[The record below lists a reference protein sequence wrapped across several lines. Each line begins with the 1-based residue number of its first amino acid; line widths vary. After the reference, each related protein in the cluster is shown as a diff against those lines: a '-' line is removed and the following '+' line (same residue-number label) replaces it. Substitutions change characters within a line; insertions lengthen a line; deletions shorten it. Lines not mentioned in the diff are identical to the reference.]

1 MTAGL
6 PFMLLPAAGMSLP
19 VTPVPP
25 PAYQLPASS
34 IPHPVL
40 VSIQVKRQPLEA
52 VMTEIAAQTGLHF
65 HYDKADLSQR
75 LKKKVTLHCNKTPV
89 EEVLAM
95 LAAQTGL
102 KFVLKEDKVIVG
114 PGETGSAS
122 PGVDLVSGSLPEK
135 EIHGQVRN
143 QQGRPLAGATILVR
157 NSTRGAQ
164 ADANGAFVISA
175 SPADILLFRSVGHLH
190 REVMVGDRDEINIT
204 LEESIKG
211 LDEFVVTALG
221 ISKRTR
227 ELSYATQQVNNEDLT
242 RVKDANV
249 INGLSGRIAG
259 VNIFRSASG
268 LGGSARVILR
278 GNKSTRENQ
287 PLYIIDGVPMANY
300 TPSQPAN
307 IWGES
312 SDIVGNS
319 GRDGGGGIANLN
331 PDDIE
336 TISVLKGASAAA
348 LYGSQAAN
356 GVIVITTKKGQPGKG
371 HINISSGLTIST
383 PMLLP
388 KLQYRY
394 GQTIRPY
401 TDDKGQPQPGAAE
414 SWGAPVQAPD
424 HVRPFFNTGVTFT
437 NSVSFSGG
445 IDKAPSYFS
454 YSNTNNKGILP
465 NTRLDRHT
473 FNYRGSLR
481 LLDNRLLLDGNV
493 AFLLKKALNRPA
505 SGLYFNPLTG
515 LYNFPR
521 GLDFDDYKNYEY
533 ADPVRGLSLQNWWNI
548 RHDREWTGQDDQQN
562 PYWLLY
568 RSLREE
574 NRTRSMGSLSMKY
587 QLNNWLYVQARGS
600 FDRSYDQ
607 YELKAH
613 AGTQTVLSPP
623 NGRYT
628 LEKETNTQLY
638 GDLILSAA
646 KKLGSRLQLS
656 ATLGSSIMDVKAHD
670 RTLISTNPNANP
682 GLSVANHFSVADI
695 SSNALD
701 AQQYIEKKQLQAV
714 FASAQLG
721 FRDYLFLDLTG
732 RNDWSSTFAYTPIN
746 GKGYFYYS
754 TGLTALLSDMVKLP
768 AFVDFAKLR
777 ISYAKVGNDIAPYV
791 SRPARFNLQTV
802 AGVTRISFNTRSPYP
817 GVYLK
822 PEDNRSL
829 EAGMEIRL
837 LDNRIN
843 LDLTWYKNN
852 NYQQYMEVPAPSGS
866 GFLFYYLN
874 LGNIQ
879 NTGVEAAITLVP
891 VRSKQFK
898 WQSVLNYAFNRNEV
912 IKLSNPGIPGAG
924 PDNYFILT
932 DFLTNMYGS
941 FIKEGGSWGDIYS
954 NKELYRNEKGQYV
967 IDADG
972 HLKTN
977 KDVLKNIGNPN
988 PRFTLGWNNMLDYK
1002 GFTLSFL
1009 VDGKF
1014 GGKVMSITQ
1023 AIQDE
1028 YGVSE
1033 ISAQARDNGGVAL
1046 DAVYEDG
1053 RPFTGK
1059 YDAQKY
1065 YTTIG
1070 GRAGIGEMYMYD
1082 ATNIRLRELSLT
1094 WQIPV
1099 RSRWI
1104 RQVQAGLTGRNLCFF
1119 TLHAP
1124 FDPEVSMSSGN
1135 GLQGI
1140 DVFGQPAVRSMGVS
1154 LKVGF

>member
-1 MTAGL
+1 MTARSYFRLAGMTAGL
-6 PFMLLPAAGMSLP
+6 LLMLLPAAGMVLP
-19 VTPVPP
+19 IV
-25 PAYQLPASS
+25 
-34 IPHPVL
+34 
-40 VSIQVKRQPLEA
+40 VSIDARNKQLEA
-52 VMTEIAAQTGLHF
+52 VMNEIAAQTGLNF
-65 HYDKADLSQR
+65 HYDKAELSQR
-75 LKKKVTLHCNKTPV
+75 LKKKVTLHCIKTPI
-89 EEVLAM
+89 EDVLQ
-95 LAAQTGL
+95 LLSRQTGL
-102 KFVLKEDKVIVG
+102 KFVLKEDKIIVG
-114 PGETGSAS
+114 PAAAAPEEGL
-122 PGVDLVSGSLPEK
+122 DSLNNLLAEK
-135 EIHGQVRN
+135 EITGHISDPHGL
-143 QQGRPLAGATILVR
+143 PLAGATILVK
-157 NSTRGAQ
+157 NSSRGAQ
-164 ADANGAFVISA
+164 AGIDGAYSIKAATTDV
-175 SPADILLFRSVGHLH
+175 LVFRSVGHLYK
-190 REVMVGDRDEINIT
+190 EAVVGNNNEINIT
-204 LEESIKG
+204 LQESVKG
-211 LDEFVVTALG
+211 LNEIVVTALG
-221 ISKRTR
+221 ISKQTR
-227 ELSYATQQVNNEDLT
+227 ELTYSTQQLNNEDLA
-242 RVKDANV
+242 RVKDVNV
-249 INGLSGRIAG
+249 INSLSGKIAG

-268 LGGSARVILR
+268 IGGSARVILR

-300 TPSQPAN
+300 TPSQPSN

-312 SDIVGNS
+312 SSIVGNS
-319 GRDGGGGIANLN
+319 GRDGGDGISNLN
-331 PDDIE
+331 PEDIE
-336 TISVLKGASAAA
+336 SINVLKGPSAAA

-356 GVIVITTKKGQPGKG
+356 GVIVITTKRGRPGKG
-371 HINISSGLTIST
+371 HITLSSDLTIET

-394 GQTIRPY
+394 GQSTPPY
-401 TDDKGQPQPGAAE
+401 TDDKGQPQPGTAD
-414 SWGAPVQAPD
+414 SWGSPVNAPD

-445 IDKAPSYFS
+445 LEKAPSYFS
-454 YSNTNNKGILP
+454 YSNTTNKGILP
-465 NTRLDRHT
+465 NSKLDRHT

-481 LLDNRLLLDGNV
+481 LLDNRLVLDGNV
-493 AFLLKKALNRPA
+493 TFLLQHALNR
-505 SGLYFNPLTG
+505 SGGGLYFNPLTG

-521 GLDFDDYKNYEY
+521 GQDFNSYKQYEY
-533 ADPVRGLSLQNWWNI
+533 FDPSRDLMLQNWWNI
-548 RHDREWTGQDDQQN
+548 RNDREWIGQDDQQN

-574 NRTRSMGSLSMKY
+574 NRTRSMGSLSIKY
-587 QLNNWLYVQARGS
+587 QLTGWLSVQARGS

-607 YELKAH
+607 YELKAY

-646 KKLGSRLQLS
+646 KKLNDRLQLS
-656 ATLGSSIMDVKAHD
+656 AALGSSIMDVKAHD
-670 RTLISTNPNANP
+670 RTLISTNPNATP
-682 GLSVANHFSVADI
+682 GLSIANHFSVADI
-695 SSNALD
+695 SSKALD

-714 FASAQLG
+714 FASTQLNY
-721 FRDYLFLDLTG
+721 RDYLFLDLTG
-732 RNDWSSTFAYTPIN
+732 RNDWSSTFAYTPIA

-754 TGLTALLSDMVKLP
+754 TGLAAVISEMIKLP
-768 AFVDFAKLR
+768 KAVNFAKLR
-777 ISYAKVGNDIAPYV
+777 LSYARVGNDIAPYM
-791 SRPARFNLQTV
+791 SNPARFTLQTV

-829 EAGMEIRL
+829 EAGTEIRL
-837 LDNRIN
+837 LDSRIN

-852 NYQQYMEVPAPSGS
+852 NYQQYMEVPAPPGS
-866 GFLFYYLN
+866 GYLFYSTN

-879 NTGVEAAITLVP
+879 NTGVEATVTLMP
-891 VRSKQFK
+891 VRTQHFK
-898 WQSVLNYAFNRNEV
+898 WQSAINYSFNRNEV
-912 IKLSNPGIPGAG
+912 IKLTDPDIPGAG

-967 IDADG
+967 IDGDG

-988 PRFTLGWNNMLDYK
+988 PRFTLGWNNTLDYK

-1009 VDGKF
+1009 IDGKF

-1033 ISAQARDNGGVAL
+1033 TSARARDNGGVAIN
-1046 DAVYEDG
+1046 AVYEDG
-1053 RPFTGK
+1053 TPFSGLYDAGK
-1059 YDAQKY
+1059 YY
-1065 YTTIG
+1065 NTIG
-1070 GRAGIGEMYMYD
+1070 GRAGIGELYMYD
-1082 ATNIRLRELSLT
+1082 ATNIRLRELALT
-1094 WQIPV
+1094 WQLPV
-1099 RSRWI
+1099 RSKWI
-1104 RQVQAGLTGRNLCFF
+1104 RHIQAGLTARNLCFF
-1119 TLHAP
+1119 TLRAP

-1140 DVFGQPAVRSMGVS
+1140 DVYGQPALRSMGFN
-1154 LKVGF
+1154 LRVGF

>member
-1 MTAGL
+1 MTTFRSYCCLVSMTAGL
-6 PFMLLPAAGMSLP
+6 LLTWLPAACMG
-19 VTPVPP
+19 VP
-25 PAYQLPASS
+25 
-34 IPHPVL
+34 IL
-40 VSIQVKRQPLEA
+40 VSIDVRHKPLEA
-52 VMTEIAAQTGLHF
+52 VMAQISAQTGLNF
-65 HYDKADLSQR
+65 HYDKTDLHAS
-75 LKKKVTLHCNKTPV
+75 LKQKVSLHCNKTPV
-89 EEVLAM
+89 EEVLQM
-95 LAAQTGL
+95 LAGQTGL
-102 KFVLKEDKVIVG
+102 KFVLREDKIIVG
-114 PGETGSAS
+114 PNRDAAPPNS
-122 PGVDLVSGSLPEK
+122 VSLMKGQLPER
-135 EIHGQVRN
+135 EIRGRVYDS
-143 QQGRPLAGATILVR
+143 QGAPLPGATILVK
-157 NSTRGAQ
+157 NSTKGAQ
-164 ADANGAFVISA
+164 AGADGGFVLSA
-175 SPADILLFRSVGHLH
+175 SPADVLVFRSIGHLQK
-190 REVMVGDRDEINIT
+190 EVIIGNSDEMNVT
-204 LEESIKG
+204 LQESIKG
-211 LDEFVVTALG
+211 LNEFEVAALG
-221 ISKRTR
+221 IFKRTR
-227 ELSYATQQVNNEDLT
+227 ELTYATQQLNNDDLT

-249 INGLSGRIAG
+249 INSLSGRIAG
-259 VNIFRSASG
+259 VNVFRSASG
-268 LGGSARVILR
+268 IGGSARVIIR

-300 TPSQPAN
+300 TPSQPSN

-312 SDIVGNS
+312 SSIVGNT
-319 GRDGGGGIANLN
+319 GRDGGDGISNLN

-336 TISVLKGASAAA
+336 SINILKGASAAA

-356 GVIVITTKKGQPGKG
+356 GVIVITTKKGRPGKG
-371 HINISSGLTIST
+371 HITVSSDLTIET

-401 TDDKGQPQPGAAE
+401 IDDKGQPQPGSAD
-414 SWGAPVQAPD
+414 SWGTPVTAPD
-424 HVRPFFNTGVTFT
+424 HVKPFFNTGVTVT
-437 NSVSFSGG
+437 NAVSFSGG
-445 IDKAPSYFS
+445 LDKAPSYFS
-454 YSNTNNKGILP
+454 YSNTHNKDILP
-465 NTRLDRHT
+465 NSKLDRHT
-473 FNYRGSLR
+473 FNYRGSLH
-481 LLDNRLLLDGNV
+481 LLDNKLLIDGNV
-493 AFLLKKALNRPA
+493 TLLLQNALNRPA

-521 GLDFDDYKNYEY
+521 GLDFNAYKHYEY
-533 ADPVRGLSLQNWWNI
+533 FDASRNLPLQNWWNI
-548 RHDREWTGQDDQQN
+548 RNDKDWTGQDDQQN

-574 NRTRSMGSLSMKY
+574 DRMRGLGFLSLKY
-587 QLNNWLYVQARGS
+587 AVNSWLTVQARGS
-600 FDRSYDQ
+600 FDRSFDQ
-607 YELKAH
+607 YELKAY

-638 GDLILSAA
+638 GDLLVTAL
-646 KKLGSRLQLS
+646 KKWSNQLQVA

-682 GLSVANHFSVADI
+682 GLGIANHFSVADI

-701 AQQYIEKKQLQAV
+701 AQQYIEKRQLQAV
-714 FASAQLG
+714 FASAKLG
-721 FRDYLFLDLTG
+721 YHDYLFLDLTG
-732 RNDWSSTFAYTPIN
+732 RNDWSSTFAYTPIS

-754 TGLTALLSDMVKLP
+754 AGITALLNDMVKLP
-768 AFVDFAKLR
+768 AVVNLAKLR
-777 ISYAKVGNDIAPYV
+777 LSYARVGNDIAPYV
-791 SRPARFNLQTV
+791 SHPARFTLQTV
-802 AGVTRISFNTRSPYP
+802 AGVTRIAFNTRSPYP

-829 EAGMEIRL
+829 EAGATIRL
-837 LDNRIN
+837 LDNRVN
-843 LDLTWYKNN
+843 LDVTWYKNN

-866 GFLFYYLN
+866 GYLFYYLN

-879 NTGVEAAITLVP
+879 NRGLEATLTAAP
-891 VRSKQFK
+891 IRSKQFS
-898 WQSVLNYAFNRNEV
+898 WQTGVTYSLNRNRV
-912 IKLSNPGIPGAG
+912 VKLSNSSIPGAG

-967 IDADG
+967 IDGDG

-988 PRFTLGWNNMLDYK
+988 PRFIVGWNNTLEYK
-1002 GFTLSFL
+1002 GLTLSFL

-1023 AIQDE
+1023 SIMDE

-1033 ISAQARDNGGVAL
+1033 ASAQARDNGGVAL
-1046 DAVYEDG
+1046 NAVNEDG
-1053 RPFTGK
+1053 TPFSGK

-1070 GRAGIGEMYMYD
+1070 GRAGIGDLYMYD
-1082 ATNIRLRELSLT
+1082 ATNIRLREVALT
-1094 WQIPV
+1094 WQLPI
-1099 RSRWI
+1099 RSKWI

-1140 DVFGQPAVRSMGVS
+1140 DVYGQPAVRSMEVS
-1154 LKVGF
+1154 LRVGF

>member
-1 MTAGL
+1 MVSMTAGL
-6 PFMLLPAAGMSLP
+6 LLTWLPAACMD
-19 VTPVPP
+19 
-25 PAYQLPASS
+25 
-34 IPHPVL
+34 IPIL
-40 VSIQVKRQPLEA
+40 VSIQARNKPLEA
-52 VMTEIAAQTGLHF
+52 VMAEISAQTGLNF
-65 HYDKADLSQR
+65 HYDKTDLSQSLR
-75 LKKKVTLHCNKTPV
+75 KKITLRCNKMPV
-89 EEVLAM
+89 EEVLQI
-95 LAAQTGL
+95 LAGQTGL
-102 KFVLKEDKVIVG
+102 KFVLKEDKIIVG
-114 PGETGSAS
+114 PD
-122 PGVDLVSGSLPEK
+122 PGPEEALNSVTLVNGRLPEK
-135 EIHGQVRN
+135 EIRGRVYDAHGA
-143 QQGRPLAGATILVR
+143 PLSGATILVK
-157 NSTRGAQ
+157 NSTKGTQAGA
-164 ADANGAFVISA
+164 DGSFTLSA
-175 SPADILLFRSVGHLH
+175 APSEVLVFRSIGHLQK
-190 REVMVGDRDEINIT
+190 EVILDNSDDELNIT
-204 LEESIKG
+204 LQESIKG
-211 LDEFVVTALG
+211 LNEFVVAALG
-221 ISKRTR
+221 IPKKTK
-227 ELSYATQQVNNEDLT
+227 ELTYATQQLSNEDLT

-249 INGLSGRIAG
+249 INSLSGKIAG

-268 LGGSARVILR
+268 IGGSARVILR

-312 SDIVGNS
+312 SSIVGNT
-319 GRDGGGGIANLN
+319 GRDGGDGISNLN

-336 TISVLKGASAAA
+336 SIGILKGPSAAA

-356 GVIVITTKKGQPGKG
+356 GVIVITTKKGRPGKG
-371 HINISSGLTIST
+371 HINVSSDLTIET

-394 GQTIRPY
+394 GQTTLPY
-401 TDDKGQPQPGAAE
+401 IDDKGQPQPGSAD
-414 SWGAPVQAPD
+414 SWGAPVTAPD
-424 HVRPFFNTGVTFT
+424 HAKPFFNTGVTFT

-445 IDKAPSYFS
+445 LEKAPSYFS

-465 NTRLDRHT
+465 NSKLDRHT

-481 LLDNRLLLDGNV
+481 LLDNKLLMDGNV
-493 AFLLKKALNRPA
+493 TFMLQKALNRAA

-521 GLDFDDYKNYEY
+521 GLNFNSYKNYEY
-533 ADPVRGLSLQNWWNI
+533 FDAARNMPLQNWWNI
-548 RHDREWTGQDDQQN
+548 HNDKDWTGQDDQQN

-574 NRTRSMGSLSMKY
+574 NRIRSLGFLSMKY
-587 QLNNWLYVQARGS
+587 LVNSWLSIQARGS
-600 FDRSYDQ
+600 FDRSSDQ
-607 YELKAH
+607 YELKAY

-628 LEKETNTQLY
+628 LEKENNTQLY
-638 GDLILSAA
+638 GDLLVSAV
-646 KKLGSRLQLS
+646 KKWNNRLQLA
-656 ATLGSSIMDVKAHD
+656 ATVGSSIMDVRAHD

-701 AQQYIEKKQLQAV
+701 AQQYIEKRQLQAV

-721 FRDYLFLDLTG
+721 FKDYLFLDLTG
-732 RNDWSSTFAYTPIN
+732 RNDWSSTFAYTPIS

-754 TGLTALLSDMVKLP
+754 SGITALLSDMVKLP
-768 AFVDFAKLR
+768 TAISFAKLR

-791 SRPARFNLQTV
+791 SRPARFTLQTV
-802 AGVTRISFNTRSPYP
+802 AGVTRIAFNTRSPYP

-829 EAGMEIRL
+829 ETGAEIRL
-837 LDNRIN
+837 LDNRVN
-843 LDLTWYKNN
+843 LDVTWYKNN

-866 GFLFYYLN
+866 GYLFYYLN

-879 NTGVEAAITLVP
+879 NTGLEATLTLVP
-891 VRSKQFK
+891 VRSKTFR
-898 WQSVLNYAFNRNEV
+898 WQSGFNYSFNRNRV
-912 IKLSNPGIPGAG
+912 IKLSNNSIPGAG

-941 FIKEGGSWGDIYS
+941 FIKEGGAWGDIYS
-954 NKELYRNEKGQYV
+954 NKELYKNEKGQYV
-967 IDADG
+967 IDGDG

-988 PRFTLGWNNMLDYK
+988 PRFTLGWNNSLEYK
-1002 GFTLSFL
+1002 GLTFSFL

-1033 ISAQARDNGGVAL
+1033 ASAKARDNGGVAL
-1046 DAVYEDG
+1046 NAVNEDG
-1053 RPFTGK
+1053 TPFSGK
-1059 YDAQKY
+1059 YNAQKY

-1070 GRAGIGEMYMYD
+1070 GRAGIGDLYMYS
-1082 ATNIRLRELSLT
+1082 ATNVRLREVSLT
-1094 WQIPV
+1094 WQLPI
-1099 RSRWI
+1099 RSKWI
-1104 RQVQAGLTGRNLCFF
+1104 RQLQAGLVGRNLCFF
-1119 TLHAP
+1119 KLDAP

-1140 DVFGQPAVRSMGVS
+1140 DVYGQPAVRSMG
-1154 LKVGF
+1154 LNLRVGF